1 MSLRPST
8 IFRYIWRATS
18 NFVRWV
24 FYVMAMLCSFVCE
37 AINPATWRFPMRDR
51 LFRQIYF
58 TGVQAI
64 PFTILVALFAGVS
77 IFLQCLFWLQHIGEM
92 EFLYSMISALL
103 IREAAPFMATFII
116 IFASASASTTEL
128 ATMKIS
134 GQVDLLRAQGIDT
147 FRFLAVP
154 RILGFGIAALGLSIL
169 FCAVALVAAAVGF
182 LALTDN
188 VRGAFFRGVIDSLG
202 LIDLFA
208 LVSKSFLPGLF
219 AGIVCCTEGLKTSGA
234 ATEIPKA
241 VSRAMLRAVTVAVFI
256 WGAIVVAI
264 YV

>member
-1 MSLRPST
+1 
-8 IFRYIWRATS
+8 
-18 NFVRWV
+18 
-24 FYVMAMLCSFVCE
+24 
-37 AINPATWRFPMRDR
+37 
-51 LFRQIYF
+51 
-58 TGVQAI
+58 
-64 PFTILVALFAGVS
+64 
-77 IFLQCLFWLQHIGEM
+77 M
-92 EFLYSMISALL
+92 ELLYEMISAIL
-103 IREAAPFMATFII
+103 IREAAPVMATFIV

-154 RILGFGIAALGLSIL
+154 RILGFGIAALGLSIF
-169 FCAVALVAAAVGF
+169 FCAVALTAAALGF

-188 VRGAFFRGVIDSLG
+188 VRGAFFRGVLDSLG
-202 LIDLFA
+202 MVDLFS

-219 AGIVCCTEGLKTSGA
+219 AGIVCCFEGLRTSGA

-256 WGAIVVAI
+256 WGAIVIAV